1 MAQSEEIKQLFDKVK
16 SLVNDTRTYAR
27 VTGVNF
33 FKKSFEQQGF
43 LDETLNTWKQ
53 RVFNEGGGAI
63 LVKSGALKRGIKG
76 KEESKTK
83 IRYFVDE
90 SIPYA
95 GIHNDG
101 GYITV
106 TIKMKKYFWYLY
118 SKSSSRITKTK
129 NGKVSQSKKN
139 KAETGRAGFYKAMA
153 MKKVGSRIK
162 IPKRQFIGESATLM
176 KQLDEWLIKEIDNRF
191 K

>member
-1 MAQSEEIKQLFDKVK
+1 MTQKEEIKQLFDQVK
-16 SLVNDTRTYAR
+16 SLVDDTRNYAR
-27 VTGVNF
+27 VSGVNF

-43 LDETLNTWKQ
+43 LDTSLNTWKK
-53 RVFNEGGGAI
+53 RAFNEGGGAI

-76 KEESKTK
+76 KEESKAK
-83 IRYFVDE
+83 IRFFVDE

-95 GIHNDG
+95 AIHNDG
-101 GYITV
+101 GEIAV
-106 TIKMKKYFWYLY
+106 TMKMKKYFWYLY
-118 SKSSSRITKTK
+118 SKSSSKVTKTK
-129 NGKVSQSKKN
+129 SGKESNSKSSR
-139 KAETGRAGFYKAMA
+139 AESGRAAFYKAMA
-153 MKKVGSRIK
+153 MKKVGSRIR